1 MPPRELE
8 RGCLQ
13 AHFGGGFFCWVIL
26 AFGKKL
32 GGLLRQFDV
41 LAQLGGGS
49 GRSERHRSLMQH
61 KIRWRL
67 PTTIRLAHGRAP
79 DVVTRRQDVFPRS
92 LPTFRQLPCPCDP
105 GAMNGPLL
113 QSLFAKRTIH
123 RPARPK
129 RERDTKKTLARE
141 GGLIRPGAKRLKA
154 WQRAKQESQTK
165 LRGTSRAKRP
175 CTPRVP
181 ESIYILSYNCV
192 IISIINYMELADARK
207 AAING

>member
-1 MPPRELE
+1 LKSFDASLEITLDHVKVDDRRNLMPPRELE

-32 GGLLRQFDV
+32 GSLLQQFDV
-41 LAQLGGGS
+41 LAQPCDGG

-67 PTTIRLAHGRAP
+67 PTTIRLAHGLAAT
-79 DVVTRRQDVFPRS
+79 VVMRTQDLRPRS

-113 QSLFAKRTIH
+113 QFLLAKW
-123 RPARPK
+123 
-129 RERDTKKTLARE
+129 DN
-141 GGLIRPGAKRLKA
+141 
-154 WQRAKQESQTK
+154 
-165 LRGTSRAKRP
+165 
-175 CTPRVP
+175 TPP
-181 ESIYILSYNCV
+181 HT
-192 IISIINYMELADARK
+192 AQA
-207 AAING
+207 